1 MNGMKRAVRLFLQG
15 DEIELA
21 GYAADATVGDL
32 IEALERM
39 RLRPG
44 LATVGCAG
52 CGLCCRDRV
61 PVLGADLPRLQ
72 RTLGLDREELMRDHL
87 DLPERPDP
95 AERAARIADLARQLR
110 ASEAEATMLYEW
122 NTGEPLVPKQAADGF
137 CHWLRDRRCSVY
149 PGRPLICSFYLCNF
163 ADRLSALFDAIV
175 RQGVWHSYVA
185 LGWID
190 RSAVAHNPFLAVD
203 DPTQAPLGAF
213 DVDVGPLLQRLAE
226 AW

>member
-1 MNGMKRAVRLFLQG
+1 MADTAGAVRLAVER

-21 GYAADATVGDL
+21 GYAAGAVVGGL
-32 IEALERM
+32 IAALERV

-61 PVLGADLPRLQ
+61 PVLGADLPRLE
-72 RTLGLDREELMRDHL
+72 RTLGISRERLLADHL
-87 DLPERPDP
+87 ELPERPDP
-95 AERAARIADLARQLR
+95 DQRAARIADLARQLG
-110 ASEAEATMLYEW
+110 ATPAQATLLYEW
-122 NTGEPLVPKQAADGF
+122 NTGDPIVPKLAADGF

-149 PGRPLICSFYLCNF
+149 AGRPLICSFYLCNF
-163 ADRLSALFDAIV
+163 GDRLSALFDAIV

-190 RSAVAHNPFLAVD
+190 RSVVAHNPFVSAG
-203 DPTQAPLGAF
+203 DPTQAPLRAF
-213 DVDVGPLLQRLAE
+213 DVDAAPLLKRIADT
-226 AW
+226 W

>member
-1 MNGMKRAVRLFLQG
+1 MDGTARPVRLLLQQ

-21 GYAADATVGDL
+21 GYAGRATVGDL
-32 IEALERM
+32 IAALERM

-61 PVLGADLPRLQ
+61 PVLGADLPSLESA
-72 RTLGLDREELMRDHL
+72 LGLSRERLLSDHL

-95 AERAARIADLARQLR
+95 DERTARIADLARQLR
-110 ASEAEATMLYEW
+110 ASPAEATLLYEW

-149 PGRPLICSFYLCNF
+149 PARPLICSFYLCNF
-163 ADRLSALFDAIV
+163 GDRLSALFDAVV

-185 LGWID
+185 VGWID
-190 RSAVAHNPFLAVD
+190 GGLVAHNPFVSAG
-203 DPTQAPLGAF
+203 DPTQAPLRAF
-213 DVDVGPLLQRLAE
+213 DVDVGPLVQRLAA

>member
-1 MNGMKRAVRLFLQG
+1 MADTAGAVRLTVEG
-15 DEIELA
+15 DQIELA
-21 GYAADATVGDL
+21 GYAGGAVVGDL
-32 IEALERM
+32 IAALERA

-72 RTLGLDREELMRDHL
+72 RALGIGRERLLADHL
-87 DLPERPDP
+87 ELPERPDP
-95 AERAARIADLARQLR
+95 DRRAARIADLARQLR
-110 ASEAEATMLYEW
+110 AAPAEATLLYEW
-122 NTGEPLVPKQAADGF
+122 NTGEPIVPKQAADGF

-149 PGRPLICSFYLCNF
+149 AGRPLICSLYLCNF
-163 ADRLSALFDAIV
+163 GGRLSGLFDAIV
-175 RQGVWHSYVA
+175 RQGVWHSYAA

-190 RSAVAHNPFLAVD
+190 RGVIPHNPFVSAG
-203 DPTQAPLGAF
+203 DPAQAPLRAF
-213 DVDVGPLLQRLAE
+213 DVDVTPLLRRLAD

>member
-1 MNGMKRAVRLFLQG
+1 MDGTNGSLQLVLQR

-21 GYAADATVGDL
+21 GYAEQATIGDL
-32 IEALERM
+32 ITALERM

-61 PVLGADLPRLQ
+61 PVLGADLPRLE
-72 RTLGLDREELMRDHL
+72 RALGLSRERLLRDHL
-87 DLPERPDP
+87 ELPEPPD
-95 AERAARIADLARQLR
+95 ASERAARIADLARQFD
-110 ASEAEATMLYEW
+110 ASPAEATLLYEW
-122 NTGEPLVPKQAADGF
+122 NTGEPIVPRQSDDGF

-163 ADRLSALFDAIV
+163 GDRLSALFDAIV

-185 LGWID
+185 VGWIE
-190 RSAVAHNPFLAVD
+190 SGVVAHNPFVSAG
-203 DPTQAPLGAF
+203 DPTRAPLGAF
-213 DVDVGPLLQRLAE
+213 DVDVAPLLQRMADT
-226 AW
+226 W

>member
-1 MNGMKRAVRLFLQG
+1 MDGTARSVRLVLQR

-21 GYAADATVGDL
+21 GYAEHATIGDL
-32 IEALERM
+32 MAALERM

-61 PVLGADLPRLQ
+61 PVLGADLPRLEQ
-72 RTLGLDREELMRDHL
+72 ALGLSRERLLSDHL
-87 DLPERPDP
+87 ELPDP
-95 AERAARIADLARQLR
+95 PDPEERAARIADLARQFR
-110 ASEAEATMLYEW
+110 ASPPEATLLYEW
-122 NTGEPLVPKQAADGF
+122 NTGEPIVPRQADDGF

-163 ADRLSALFDAIV
+163 GDRLSALFDAIV

-185 LGWID
+185 VGWID
-190 RSAVAHNPFLAVD
+190 SGLVAHNPFVSVN
-203 DPTQAPLGAF
+203 DPTRALLGAF
-213 DVDVGPLLQRLAE
+213 DVDVSPLLERMADT
-226 AW
+226 W